1 MRLNIMAL
9 GDVGQNVLLGLR
21 LLGGEVI
28 DEIGIYDINESLM
41 KRLEIEMGQIA
52 YAPCGDAHE
61 LPKVLMVEEE
71 SLMNCDV
78 LLFCATRGVP
88 PVGTGGDVRM
98 VQLEANGELVRELGN
113 RIKNQNE
120 KDGSTPGLVLI
131 MSDPVDQL
139 CNIMLESSGLA
150 PERIRGLGL
159 GVMNARARY
168 FAERDDR
175 FADYLKDGRVF
186 GPHGQNLVV
195 ANSLE
200 NYDDSVSKELTELA
214 VNANMSVRDLGYKPF
229 IAPALSS
236 GALSVIELLKGNWT
250 YGSVYLENPF
260 GAEGKSYFGML
271 SRKKEDGSWEVE
283 DVNLPDKLILRL
295 KESFEGELNR

>member
-52 YAPCGDAHE
+52 YSPNCDSHK
-61 LPKVLMVEEE
+61 LPKVIMVGEEE
-71 SLMNCDV
+71 LMDCDV

-88 PVGTGGDVRM
+88 PIGSEGDVRM
-98 VQLEANGELVRELGN
+98 AQLEANGELVRNLGK

-120 KDGSTPGLVLI
+120 IGEKIPGLVLV

-159 GVMNARARY
+159 GVMNARAKY
-168 FAERDDR
+168 FAERDER
-175 FADYLKDGRVF
+175 FSSYLNGGRVF
-186 GPHGQNLVV
+186 GPHGKNLVV
-195 ANSLE
+195 ANGIDS
-200 NYDDSVSKELTELA
+200 YDDEISKELTELV
-214 VNANMSVRDLGYKPF
+214 VNANMTVRELGYKPY

-236 GALSVIELLKGNWT
+236 GALSIIEMLKGNWT

-260 GAEGKSYFGML
+260 GAEGSSYFGML
-271 SRKKEDGSWEVE
+271 SRRNGDVWEIEDL
-283 DVNLPDKLILRL
+283 DLPDELVLRL
-295 KESFEGELNR
+295 RESFEGEISR